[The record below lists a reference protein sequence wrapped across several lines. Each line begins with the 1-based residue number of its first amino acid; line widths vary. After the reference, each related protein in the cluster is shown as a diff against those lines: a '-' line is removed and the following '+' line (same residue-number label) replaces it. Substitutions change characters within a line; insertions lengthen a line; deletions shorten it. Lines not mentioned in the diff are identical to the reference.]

1 MLSTMQDFPL
11 TISAIFRHG
20 RSVFGG
26 SEVVTFEGESCRRA
40 TYANTYGASGGI
52 VFTVVQVG
60 CSGLLLLGGIGLMT
74 LAIIFRR

>member
-1 MLSTMQDFPL
+1 MFGQAAGGFGLGLLAFL
-11 TISAIFRHG
+11 LGVAGGAAAIGTR
-20 RSVFGG
+20 R
-26 SEVVTFEGESCRRA
+26 RRA
-40 TYANTYGASGGI
+40 GYANTYAASGGI

>member
-1 MLSTMQDFPL
+1 
-11 TISAIFRHG
+11 
-20 RSVFGG
+20 VFGTSAG
-26 SEVVTFEGESCRRA
+26 GFGLGLLALLIGTAGIAAALRTRRRRA

-60 CSGLLLLGGIGLMT
+60 CSSMLLLGGIGLMT

>member
-1 MLSTMQDFPL
+1 MFGT
-11 TISAIFRHG
+11 SAG
-20 RSVFGG
+20 GFGLG
-26 SEVVTFEGESCRRA
+26 LLALLIGTAGIAAALRTRRRRA